1 MDNTDKDGA
10 PAQASTELV
19 VGWDRQPASAA
30 ALRFAVGLARRL
42 GAHLHVVHI
51 ADFDDLPVDPDAWD
65 WEQQFHDSLEA
76 HAVGARAL
84 LNELGA
90 NWTYHA
96 MHGRPPDVLADLA
109 EEVDAVMIVLG
120 APGWHALVHRHVRR
134 TVRLIPIVAQAR
146 PSGAARSRHLVCIAN
161 RCRRA
166 EFLATRRC
174 GRRNR
179 SRIS

>member
-1 MDNTDKDGA
+1 MDNTDSAGA
-10 PAQASTELV
+10 PAQASAELV

-30 ALRFAVGLARRL
+30 ALRFAVGLSQRL

-51 ADFDDLPVDPDAWD
+51 ADFDDLPVDPDSWD

-120 APGWHALVHRHVRR
+120 APRGGMHSFIDTFAGQSVSYQLARKHGRAVLVVPD
-134 TVRLIPIVAQAR
+134 TSSA
-146 PSGAARSRHLVCIAN
+146 
-161 RCRRA
+161 
-166 EFLATRRC
+166 
-174 GRRNR
+174 
-179 SRIS
+179 

>member
-1 MDNTDKDGA
+1 MDDTNKTG
-10 PAQASTELV
+10 ASTELV

-30 ALRFAVGLARRL
+30 ALRFAVGLAQRL

-65 WEQQFHDSLEA
+65 WEQQFHDSLDA
-76 HAVGARAL
+76 HAVAARAL
-84 LNELGA
+84 LCELGA

-120 APGWHALVHRHVRR
+120 APRGGMHSFIDTFAGQSVSYQLSRKHGRAVLLVPD
-134 TVRLIPIVAQAR
+134 TSSA
-146 PSGAARSRHLVCIAN
+146 
-161 RCRRA
+161 
-166 EFLATRRC
+166 
-174 GRRNR
+174 
-179 SRIS
+179 

>member
-84 LNELGA
+84 LSELGA

-120 APGWHALVHRHVRR
+120 APRGGMHSFIDTFAGQSVSYQLSRKHGRAVLLVPDTSSV
-134 TVRLIPIVAQAR
+134 
-146 PSGAARSRHLVCIAN
+146 
-161 RCRRA
+161 
-166 EFLATRRC
+166 
-174 GRRNR
+174 
-179 SRIS
+179 

>member
-1 MDNTDKDGA
+1 MDKTDKGGA
-10 PAQASTELV
+10 SAEMV

-30 ALRFAVGLARRL
+30 ALRFAVDLAQRL
-42 GAHLHVVHI
+42 SAHLHVVHI

-120 APGWHALVHRHVRR
+120 APRGGMHSFIDTFAGQSVSYQLSRKHGRAVLLV
-134 TVRLIPIVAQAR
+134 PD
-146 PSGAARSRHLVCIAN
+146 PSSA
-161 RCRRA
+161 
-166 EFLATRRC
+166 
-174 GRRNR
+174 
-179 SRIS
+179 

>member
-1 MDNTDKDGA
+1 MDNTDDDGSA
-10 PAQASTELV
+10 AQVSTELV

-30 ALRFAVGLARRL
+30 ALRFAVGLAQRL

-120 APGWHALVHRHVRR
+120 APRGGMHSFIDTFAGQSVSYQLSRKHGRAVLLVPDTSSV
-134 TVRLIPIVAQAR
+134 
-146 PSGAARSRHLVCIAN
+146 
-161 RCRRA
+161 
-166 EFLATRRC
+166 
-174 GRRNR
+174 
-179 SRIS
+179 